1 MTQMKW
7 VIQSIHAR
15 IMYQNRPGASSEAM
29 SKAQGKGWR
38 LKELSGKLGEEKSKD
53 ERGIQMTRPEPSQFH
68 SKRKVNSSTGFGLVS
83 PRQARP
89 FWFGKGTQNH
99 FHPDVVLRMPYEA
112 HRPRRLH
119 TSLCAESARRSSGV
133 GCTSRPRQR
142 RQEKV
147 QIPSSLRQT
156 HNQRFDPSF
165 SFLLQ
170 RFDPSFLLQPKI

>member
-38 LKELSGKLGEEKSKD
+38 LKKGLSGKLGKEKSKD

-99 FHPDVVLRMPYEA
+99 FHPGVVLRMPIEA

-119 TSLCAESARRSSGV
+119 TSLCSESARRSSGV

-156 HNQRFDPSF
+156 HNKRFDPS
-165 SFLLQ
+165 L
-170 RFDPSFLLQPKI
+170 FDF